1 MATGVPTQVAA
12 QLLPNMSGWLRLPLH
27 LRLQLQLQMQLQL
40 QLQLQTQLTMA
51 DPGGHRGPAPWR
63 TQVATQLPPNMS
75 GWLWLP
81 LHLQLQLQLQMQLQ
95 LQLQLQHPSPP
106 MGSPMKR

>member
-1 MATGVPTQVAA
+1 MAT
-12 QLLPNMSGWLRLPLH
+12 QLPPNISGWLWLPLH

-40 QLQLQTQLTMA
+40 QPQLQA

-63 TQVATQLPPNMS
+63 RQVATQLLPNMS
-75 GWLWLP
+75 GWLWLT

-95 LQLQLQHPSPP
+95 LQLQLQLQRSCRRSSPWRTP
-106 MGSPMKR
+106 VDKKKNQNA